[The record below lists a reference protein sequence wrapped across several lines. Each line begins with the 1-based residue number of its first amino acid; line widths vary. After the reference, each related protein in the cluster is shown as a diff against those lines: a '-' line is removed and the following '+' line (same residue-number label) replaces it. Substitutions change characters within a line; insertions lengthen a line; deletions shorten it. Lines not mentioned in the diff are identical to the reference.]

1 MKTLSVA
8 AGVAML
14 LLGSP
19 GLVQAYDLVQ
29 LFETYYAGETAPG
42 VAESDTFLTT
52 DLRQSDDSV
61 NLDGAVRRGVVAW
74 LPCAPA
80 TLPGPGGEPPLP
92 GTSNPDMGF
101 PMPMAFSCKPPP
113 SSAPFYR
120 LYKGAPETEHLYTA
134 NAVEAS
140 AAIAAGYVFE
150 RVEGYIFTS
159 PPPGSTALYRLS
171 FCSPL
176 GSSCNRERRYTIST
190 HAKDALIGAGWI
202 DEGVAGYVYDGYVNP
217 TVQAQ
222 FEGRYNGIA
231 VTNAAP
237 TTIPIQNVR
246 PPRSLEVMKGTER
259 NPLYGYL
266 QSNSTPRP
274 ANAAKMRAKF
284 SLFTGD
290 LFDAQTNVSH
300 IPIVLYGH
308 AQGASDGISAGPV
321 DGIGIFF
328 APANVAFAAR
338 GGCSPDLFQGGQIWV
353 ELYGNRASIECETQL
368 EFPLLPYTW
377 YDVVLTV
384 DDAAVLD
391 LEVRFSLLGGAG
403 PKLPFKRGQAH
414 PPVSYAS
421 RYPCPL
427 DPLAAPLTPAT
438 AHCANPFAQERV
450 PNHRT
455 GYFVIPVLTAS
466 NDPADGGAFRGF
478 TIQWLD
484 ANGNVLSTL

>member
-1 MKTLSVA
+1 MKIRGI
-8 AGVAML
+8 AGGLAVL
-14 LLGSP
+14 WLGSL
-19 GLVQAYDLVQ
+19 GSAHARDLVQ
-29 LFETYYAGETAPG
+29 LFETHYSAEVAPG
-42 VAESDTFLTT
+42 VPENDTFLTT
-52 DLRQSDDSV
+52 DLKQSDDSV
-61 NLDGAVRRGVVAW
+61 DIDGAVRRGVVGW

-101 PMPMAFSCKPPP
+101 PMPMAFACAKPP
-113 SSAPFYR
+113 SSLPFYR
-120 LYKGAPETEHLYTA
+120 LYKGWPETEHFYTA
-134 NAVEAS
+134 SVDEANDV
-140 AAIAAGYVFE
+140 IAKGYAFE
-150 RVEGYIFTS
+150 RVEGYIFTTAQ
-159 PPPGSTALYRLS
+159 PGSTALHRLS
-171 FCSPL
+171 NCEPVA
-176 GSSCNRERRYTIST
+176 GGCNREHRYTISVA
-190 HAKDALIGAGWI
+190 AKNGLVEAGWSY
-202 DEGVAGYVYDGYVNP
+202 DGVAGYVYDGYVNP

-222 FEGRYNGIA
+222 FDGRYNGIA
-231 VTNAAP
+231 VTSAAP
-237 TTIPIQNVR
+237 TTIPIQNVV
-246 PPRSLEVMKGTER
+246 PPKSREVLKGTER
-259 NPLYGYL
+259 NPLYGYV

-284 SLFTGD
+284 SFFTGD
-290 LFDAQTNVSH
+290 LFDGSSNVSH

-328 APANVAFAAR
+328 APANVGFAAR
-338 GGCSPDLFQGGQIWV
+338 ANCPPDIMPGGQIWV
-353 ELYGNRASIECETQL
+353 ELYGNRARLECETQL
-368 EFPLLPYTW
+368 ELPLLPYTW

-391 LEVRFSLLGGAG
+391 LEVRFSLFGGLG
-403 PKLPFKRGQAH
+403 PRLPFKRGQAH

-427 DPLAAPLTPAT
+427 VPASAPLTPSN

-455 GYFVIPVLTAS
+455 GYFVIPALTAS
-466 NDPADGGAFRGF
+466 LTPVDGGAIRGF

-484 ANGNVLSTL
+484 ASNNVLLTL